1 MTSSEDPVTTVTRA
15 LQLSPIIDGHNDWAW
30 ECRVRRGYSVEGLE
44 SGLATDTDI
53 ERLRAGHVGAQ
64 FWSVFVDDE
73 LVGADAI
80 QATLEQIDWVYR
92 LAARYPQTFAMATS
106 AADVEAARASGR
118 IASLLGAE
126 GAQLS
131 ADGAVVGQRLAALAG
146 VERHQV
152 EQRPRPPHT

>member
-1 MTSSEDPVTTVTRA
+1 MTASENPASTVARA
-15 LQLSPIIDGHNDWAW
+15 LQLSSIIDGHNDWAW

-64 FWSVFVDDE
+64 FWSVYVDDE
-73 LVGADAI
+73 LVGAEAI
-80 QATLEQIDWVYR
+80 QATLEQIDWVFR

-126 GAQLS
+126 
-131 ADGAVVGQRLAALAG
+131 
-146 VERHQV
+146 
-152 EQRPRPPHT
+152 